1 MQTRPADDP
10 DPTPATVPTVNLDWN
25 GRREPAWYEGVQ
37 RILNAH
43 DVPERFTQA
52 RAPIPVRARLEWE
65 NDGIELVDT
74 VATAWTHS
82 LALVTVDG
90 ARSRFRGVWIDIGEV
105 VRR

>member
-1 MQTRPADDP
+1 MQTRLTDERG
-10 DPTPATVPTVNLDWN
+10 PTTAAVPTVNLDWN
-25 GRREPAWYEGVQ
+25 GRREPAWYEGHQ

-43 DVPERFTQA
+43 EVPKRFTQA

-65 NDGIELVDT
+65 HDGVELTDT

-82 LALVTVDG
+82 LALVAVDD
-90 ARSRFRGVWIDIGEV
+90 ARSRFRGVWVDIGEV